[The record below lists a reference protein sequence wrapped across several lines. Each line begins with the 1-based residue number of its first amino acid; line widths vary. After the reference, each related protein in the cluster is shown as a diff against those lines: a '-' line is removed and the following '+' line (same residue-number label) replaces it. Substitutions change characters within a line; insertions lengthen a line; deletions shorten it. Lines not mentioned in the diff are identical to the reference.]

1 ENLQQNYV
9 EILKGACVAQNI
21 DLFHMLVDQP
31 EDYKSLTQR
40 IQSIQIRMKVEEVS
54 LKQRAHQ
61 VAALQTSRPTEGTL
75 NISLDELQNSKD
87 SLFQKLES
95 GLENLS
101 TEGTEATST
110 LSWLFSLSK
119 PTETPT
125 SEATPSAPG
134 NGETNKRRLTARKTI
149 LPPPPLPTA
158 VAQHPSYIDML
169 NELEPQLN
177 DFSAGIPDDVHEGQK
192 GKEPSRDL
200 ALFALATDQEANLTV
215 SLEQFKAE
223 MIQLAT
229 LVDQQLQIKEAAA
242 IDGYMSTKQEE
253 LEENTHEQGE
263 PSESMLPNLWTLD
276 HELDL
281 NFEFPSERKSFALSV
296 LSGFRSEIMAG
307 IRSSIQV
314 PFQREEDVE
323 SVSSSSIMDDGD
335 VGGEEDGRLD
345 SSSDDKDG
353 DQSVVNPSMQSPL
366 KSPQKT
372 SKIPLYVQTPKSS
385 RERKVPALPQT
396 ITPPRRNI
404 LLQSLVTPK
413 TRNYTSSPSKRRSQ
427 AGLRTPPPRNVMATP
442 SFFFSP
448 SKNMENLKDIL
459 PPFQSPW
466 RSVTRSRTYNHSPRK
481 SGRVSIGRP
490 RLSIHRPRLSGARLG
505 SSSSFI
511 RTPLKSGKRLS
522 NIIAPIQYTP
532 IHRLGNAT
540 PRASLDDVY
549 EEIVDDLINE
559 SNVKTPPLSSSSS
572 SRRLLAVDN
581 SIQRASPFK
590 TAGTARSALFEPQS
604 PEVELL
610 ESDQSFQS
618 SSTIIGMTKHADG
631 WEDEADEVNDNAS
644 ANQPPAKAKTL
655 RFADEEIIEEPSFT
669 LQDILLRAGRDGMMG
684 INGTFD
690 VDLLYEPEM
699 DVGEDSFLAG
709 L

>member
-1 ENLQQNYV
+1 MPSPPMLLPFPIPDSILLLIHLHLLQWPQADLPCDPDAFNANRHGIGERIKSMEHIIYFLIEKIEGIRGAKTVTPINVSIIHALVVCHSKVENIQQNYV
-9 EILKGACVAQNI
+9 ETLKGACVAQNI

-61 VAALQTSRPTEGTL
+61 VAALQTPRPTEGTL
-75 NISLDELQNSKD
+75 NISLDELQNSRD

-101 TEGTEATST
+101 TEGTGATST

-119 PTETPT
+119 TTGTPT

-200 ALFALATDQEANLTV
+200 ALFALATDQEANLTA

-242 IDGYMSTKQEE
+242 IDEYMSAKQEE
-253 LEENTHEQGE
+253 LEENNHEQGE

-281 NFEFPSERKSFALSV
+281 NFEFLSERKSFALSV

-314 PFQREEDVE
+314 PFQREEDIE
-323 SVSSSSIMDDGD
+323 SVSSSSIMDEGD
-335 VGGEEDGRLD
+335 VGGEEDGGLD
-345 SSSDDKDG
+345 SSSDDKDA
-353 DQSVVNPSMQSPL
+353 DQSVVNPSMRSPL

-385 RERKVPALPQT
+385 GERKVPALPQT
-396 ITPPRRNI
+396 ITPPRSNI
-404 LLQSLVTPK
+404 LLQSLATPK
-413 TRNYTSSPSKRRSQ
+413 ARNYTSGPSKRRSQ
-427 AGLRTPPPRNVMATP
+427 AGLRTPPPRDVMATP

-549 EEIVDDLINE
+549 EEVNE
-559 SNVKTPPLSSSSS
+559 GHYISLFVKLSTVPF
-572 SRRLLAVDN
+572 RL
-581 SIQRASPFK
+581 
-590 TAGTARSALFEPQS
+590 
-604 PEVELL
+604 
-610 ESDQSFQS
+610 
-618 SSTIIGMTKHADG
+618 STT
-631 WEDEADEVNDNAS
+631 
-644 ANQPPAKAKTL
+644 
-655 RFADEEIIEEPSFT
+655 
-669 LQDILLRAGRDGMMG
+669 
-684 INGTFD
+684 
-690 VDLLYEPEM
+690 
-699 DVGEDSFLAG
+699 
-709 L
+709 